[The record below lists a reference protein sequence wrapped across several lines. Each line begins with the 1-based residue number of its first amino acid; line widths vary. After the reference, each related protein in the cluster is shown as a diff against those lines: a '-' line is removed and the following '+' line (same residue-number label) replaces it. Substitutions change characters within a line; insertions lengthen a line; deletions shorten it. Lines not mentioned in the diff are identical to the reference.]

1 MWDRVE
7 ERSGCLCPS
16 VWHCVSLSVS
26 RTAVSL
32 VKKGVHDLFH
42 FLVAVHQPSG
52 SGVGG
57 WAAFSRF
64 AFTGLAS
71 GSCSHPWNS
80 QEAAL
85 RTDPVPTGADTD
97 TSPLRPVEADVEAS
111 MFRALTAES
120 RSLVPPNILL

>member
-1 MWDRVE
+1 ME

-16 VWHCVSLSVS
+16 VWYCVSLSVS

-42 FLVAVHQPSG
+42 FFVAVHQPSG

-71 GSCSHPWNS
+71 GSCPQPWNS

-85 RTDPVPTGADTD
+85 RTDPVPVGADAD
-97 TSPLRPVEADVEAS
+97 TSPLRPAEAAVEAS
-111 MFRALTAES
+111 ILRALTAES